1 MLLLALAGM
10 IGKLLATGQMA
21 KYMATWLDPLSAA
34 AAALLAV
41 MGAFELATLLD
52 RRARSLR
59 LESDRSEHAG
69 VCPDQVATAP
79 EAPRKAT
86 PTGAEEALTA
96 LLVAL
101 VVGIGLFVTPRA
113 LGSSG
118 LGGEPVSGLL
128 LRYAPGHGASG
139 GVPPMPSSTA
149 PLIGDFDGLLN
160 ALRRAG
166 AAMDG
171 QRVRV
176 AGTIVPAD
184 DLGPGELTLLR
195 YQIAHCVA
203 DARPLALLVVA
214 PRGATPEALEA
225 DRWIEVEGTLAERQR
240 GGDRLV
246 TIEATRIS
254 PIEEPASP
262 YLSPPP

>member
-1 MLLLALAGM
+1 VLLLALAGM

-59 LESDRSEHAG
+59 LESDR
-69 VCPDQVATAP
+69 T
-79 EAPRKAT
+79 
-86 PTGAEEALTA
+86 LTA